1 MLIKSLKLKDF
12 RNYNNLDL
20 EFENAFNIIYGNNAQ
35 GKTNII
41 EAIFLC
47 AAGRSHRTSRD
58 IELVRNSAD
67 CYCVDLVIDKEDG
80 LQEIEIRYSQEE
92 RKKISINEIPVK
104 RLGDL
109 MGHLNAVMF
118 SPEDLLII
126 KQGPA
131 ERRRFIDIT
140 LSQLRPSYFFDLQKY
155 AKILYQRNS
164 LLKEISV
171 KKSLMPTL
179 EIWDE
184 HLVQT
189 SIKIMKARDE
199 FIKRLNDRASKRH
212 DKLTNGEESLKIIY
226 EPTFQ
231 LNEDENR
238 SKENFLKL
246 IEKNREKEVFK
257 GTTILGPHRDD
268 INIELN
274 SESTKIYGSQ
284 GQQRTSVLSMK
295 LAEIDI
301 VKEETSDSPVL
312 LLDDVL
318 SELDDRRQ
326 EFLLESINGMQ
337 TFITCTDRRFFKK
350 NKVNTAFFYV
360 ENGKVNNSKMNGRNF

>member
-1 MLIKSLKLKDF
+1 MLIKSLQLKDF
-12 RNYNNLDL
+12 RNYNKLDI
-20 EFENAFNIIYGNNAQ
+20 EFENKFNIIYGNNAQ

-58 IELVRNSAD
+58 IELVKNGQK
-67 CYCVDLVIDKEDG
+67 CYYVGLIIEKEED
-80 LQEIEIRYSQEE
+80 QQKIEIRYSQEE
-92 RKKISINEIPVK
+92 KKKISINEIPVK

-109 MGHLNAVMF
+109 MGHLNAIIF

-126 KQGPA
+126 KQGPS
-131 ERRRFIDIT
+131 ERRRFIDIA

-155 AKILYQRNS
+155 AKILFQRNS
-164 LLKEISV
+164 LLKEVSV
-171 KKSLMPTL
+171 KKNLLPTL

-189 SIKIMKARDE
+189 SVKIMKARDE
-199 FIKRLNDRASKRH
+199 FVNRLNDKASKRH
-212 DKLTNGEESLKIIY
+212 NKLTNGEESLKIIY
-226 EPTFQ
+226 EPTFP
-231 LNEDENR
+231 LSEDENR
-238 SKENFLKL
+238 SKENFFKL
-246 IEKNREKEVFK
+246 IERNREKEIFK
-257 GTTILGPHRDD
+257 GTTIFGPHRDD

-274 SESTKIYGSQ
+274 SESTRVYGSQ

-301 VKEETSDSPVL
+301 IKEETGDFPVL

-326 EFLLESINGMQ
+326 EFLLDSINGMQ

-350 NKVNTAFFYV
+350 NEENTAFFYV
-360 ENGKVNNSKMNGRNF
+360 ENGKINNSVNE

>member
-12 RNYNNLDL
+12 RNYNDLYL
-20 EFENAFNIIYGNNAQ
+20 EFENALNIIYGNNAQ

-58 IELVRNSAD
+58 AELIRNTASCYYIDLLIEK
-67 CYCVDLVIDKEDG
+67 DKDE
-80 LQEIEIRYSQEE
+80 QEIEVRYSQEE
-92 RKKISINEIPVK
+92 RKKIRINEIPIK

-164 LLKEISV
+164 LLKEVSI
-171 KKSLMPTL
+171 KKSLVPTL

-184 HLVQT
+184 HLIQT
-189 SIKIMKARDE
+189 SVKIMKARYD
-199 FIKRLNDRASKRH
+199 FVRRLSEKASERH
-212 DKLTNGEESLKIIY
+212 KKLTNGEESLKITY
-226 EPTFQ
+226 EPSFAC
-231 LNEDENR
+231 NMEEDKL
-238 SKENFLKL
+238 KENFYRL
-246 IEKNREKEVFK
+246 IEKNREKEIYK

-301 VKEETSDSPVL
+301 IKEETDDFPVL

-326 EFLLESINGMQ
+326 EFLLESIDGMQ
-337 TFITCTDRRFFKK
+337 TFITCTEKRFYRK
-350 NKVNTAFFYV
+350 NDDKAAFFYV
-360 ENGKVNNSKMNGRNF
+360 EGGKINKITK